1 MLRKEYE
8 VYFLDDYVDT
18 FRTKRDAEN
27 FIKESLKFDE
37 EEHNP
42 YGVSR
47 DNYEIEVVEIDE

>member
-18 FRTKRDAEN
+18 FKTKKDAEDA
-27 FIKESLKFDE
+27 IKDYLRFDK

-47 DNYEIEVVEIDE
+47 DNYHIVVFEIYE